1 MDADSK
7 QTLDISEDDIYEAM
21 KEIDGY
27 LDITPGDFKA
37 LYGVAHR
44 HAIKVDGDI
53 LYCSCQEEKWI
64 RKKPIKTRG

>member
-1 MDADSK
+1 
-7 QTLDISEDDIYEAM
+7 M

-44 HAIKVDGDI
+44 HAIARLTEVLGNGGHNCYFSA
-53 LYCSCQEEKWI
+53 LLRQEYRLI
-64 RKKPIKTRG
+64 SVRYFSSNQLPG